1 VEEEYYEMMSE
12 QEVNFLLDLYN
23 AIKKRVDNGQAVTLV
38 GLGFDLKVRPVELA
52 DYLMHITRIQKA
64 IEEEKKIR

>member
-1 VEEEYYEMMSE
+1 MGE

-23 AIKKRVDNGQAVTLV
+23 AIRKRVDSGQSVTLV
-38 GLGFDLKVRPVELA
+38 GLGFDLKIRPMELT
-52 DYLMHITRIQKA
+52 DYLMHITRIQRA

>member
-1 VEEEYYEMMSE
+1 MMSE

-23 AIKKRVDNGQAVTLV
+23 AIKKRLDGGKDVTLV
-38 GLGFDLKVRPVELA
+38 GLGFDLKVRPSELA
-52 DYLMHITRIQKA
+52 DYLMHITRIQNS

>member
-1 VEEEYYEMMSE
+1 MMSE

-23 AIKKRVDNGQAVTLV
+23 AIKKRLDSGQDVTLV
-38 GLGFDLKVRPVELA
+38 GLGFDLKVRPSELT
-52 DYLMHITRIQKA
+52 DYLMHITRIQNS